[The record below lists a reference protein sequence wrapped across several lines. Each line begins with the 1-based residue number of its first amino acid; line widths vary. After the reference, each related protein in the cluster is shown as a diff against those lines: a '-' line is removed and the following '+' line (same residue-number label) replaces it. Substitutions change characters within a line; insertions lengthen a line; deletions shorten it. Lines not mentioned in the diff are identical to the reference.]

1 MKLIDNGNWGN
12 ETVYGKRRGHNNS
25 RKQESNGED
34 IIGLHVHD
42 NDKDDNGT
50 ESGTIKHVMATVGST
65 GMEHQN
71 AYELIRN
78 EEEFDDKSIR

>member
-25 RKQESNGED
+25 RRQESNGED